1 MSLFLSVVP
10 VSEAIATV
18 HRLTLQVPEE
28 TVPLA
33 EACGRVLAADVHADV
48 DIPGFTRSVMD
59 GYAVRA
65 ADTTGA
71 RRCCARDAHPPGQD
85 PDGADCG
92 PAGKARGV
100 YLHPHGRHPPGGH
113 RRGRDGGEYRAVRR

>member
-1 MSLFLSVVP
+1 MSLFLSVVQ

-18 HRLTLQVPEE
+18 HRLTRQVPEE

-33 EACGRVLAADVHADV
+33 EACGRVLAADVYADV

-71 RRCCARDAHPPGQD
+71 GDA
-85 PDGADCG
+85 
-92 PAGKARGV
+92 
-100 YLHPHGRHPPGGH
+100 
-113 RRGRDGGEYRAVRR
+113 YRAGIPI